1 MARDDLRLTDVG
13 AGQVPLDS
21 ADCWQAAF
29 KDTISWREWGDEF
42 VVHIGSRASTH
53 LLSPAAGNVMLGL
66 IDSPR
71 AVTIETLFDRVFGE
85 SAGLSMTDEERSSLL
100 GIVLDLNRLGL
111 AKRLP
116 P

>member
-1 MARDDLRLTDVG
+1 
-13 AGQVPLDS
+13 
-21 ADCWQAAF
+21 
-29 KDTISWREWGDEF
+29 
-42 VVHIGSRASTH
+42 
-53 LLSPAAGNVMLGL
+53 MLGL